1 MRAAAAVRGRRC
13 ACRALG
19 IEDEAQVAAWIVPR
33 VDLRETER
41 RLSRFRREA
50 GQAEWSRFELP
61 NGMPIATRNPSET
74 EFTYDEIFEQNS
86 YLRHGVH
93 LPEGAV
99 VIDVGR
105 TSGCFPLR
113 RVKLSGRP
121 RHRARPIPQ
130 TCGILRINAGLYD
143 FGIEVVNCGVGS
155 RQETATFTHYPNV
168 SIFSGR
174 YADAVTE
181 REIIGTYIRNQ
192 SKQSGAAPPSD
203 AEIETIL
210 EERFRGEPVECRLRT
225 ISQIIRERGLERVD
239 LLKLDVE
246 RSEWEALA
254 GIEAGDWP
262 KIRQIVIEVHGG
274 AGEAERIAALLRERG
289 FEIAIEQEE
298 ALDGTPVSNLFAV
311 RERAPVWTP
320 RESRLGRTRC
330 RIALRR

>member
-1 MRAAAAVRGRRC
+1 MELGEIRC
-13 ACRALG
+13 ALLRQSAVADAHVAPWG
-19 IEDEAQVAAWIVPR
+19 SEDEAQVAAWVVPR

-99 VIDVGR
+99 VIDAGANIGMFSLFAASSCR
-105 TSGCFPLR
+105 DA
-113 RVKLSGRP
+113 RVIALE
-121 RHRARPIPQ
+121 PIPQ
-130 TCGILRINAGLYD
+130 TCGILQINAGLYD

-225 ISQIIRERGLERVD
+225 ISQIIRERGLD
-239 LLKLDVE
+239 
-246 RSEWEALA
+246 A
-254 GIEAGDWP
+254 
-262 KIRQIVIEVHGG
+262 
-274 AGEAERIAALLRERG
+274 
-289 FEIAIEQEE
+289 
-298 ALDGTPVSNLFAV
+298 
-311 RERAPVWTP
+311 WT
-320 RESRLGRTRC
+320 C
-330 RIALRR
+330 